1 MVDHARAFRVLI
13 VDDEAPIRDLVAR
26 ILRQPG
32 CYEPFV
38 AADEFQAI
46 EMATTQG
53 PFDLLITDVAMP
65 GIQGDELARRLRHT
79 DPELKILYL
88 TGYSDRLFEQRTLLW
103 EDEAFLDKPVTV
115 QGLLEA
121 VSLLLVGRVPSPR
134 RPRIRIPGARVHVAN
149 RVANLDTL
157 SLTGA
162 LMHAVEGL
170 PVDSTWPL
178 VLELPSETVRLTG
191 RVVSCEPP
199 MAVLPDNAERRSSY
213 AVAMAFVEPPSGVRR
228 ALQRVCSANLLAGA
242 DRPSENEP

>member
-1 MVDHARAFRVLI
+1 MVDHARVFRVLI
-13 VDDEAPIRDLVAR
+13 VDDEAPIRGLVAR

-121 VSLLLVGRVPSPR
+121 VSLLLVGRVPGCVPSLVEKAKWR
-134 RPRIRIPGARVHVAN
+134 NLLLTKAN
-149 RVANLDTL
+149 R
-157 SLTGA
+157 
-162 LMHAVEGL
+162 
-170 PVDSTWPL
+170 
-178 VLELPSETVRLTG
+178 R
-191 RVVSCEPP
+191 
-199 MAVLPDNAERRSSY
+199 
-213 AVAMAFVEPPSGVRR
+213 
-228 ALQRVCSANLLAGA
+228 
-242 DRPSENEP
+242 